1 MLDHLWQNFK
11 DLGIAYQAKF
21 NSHMKQN
28 IQNLKLTFYFR
39 CLNGYCN
46 SIIDN
51 LQYSKTQINRRVPP
65 FTGSLDL
72 PGLNSI
78 PQKQAL
84 CVNQCMI
91 YPDIPC
97 FSTHQAFILSPKR
110 PGKWVFYC
118 ILLVAEVWLVL
129 SIPSYTLP
137 ARFPSGLDCSLLQT
151 CGLTG

>member
-51 LQYSKTQINRRVPP
+51 LQYSKTQINRAPIYRVPR
-65 FTGSLDL
+65 FTG
-72 PGLNSI
+72 PQFYPPKTSI
-78 PQKQAL
+78 M
-84 CVNQCMI
+84 CESVH
-91 YPDIPC
+91 DIPRYTVLLDSPGFYS
-97 FSTHQAFILSPKR
+97 FSQ
-110 PGKWVFYC
+110 
-118 ILLVAEVWLVL
+118 E
-129 SIPSYTLP
+129 
-137 ARFPSGLDCSLLQT
+137 AR
-151 CGLTG
+151 